1 MDISA
6 NGKSIAE
13 LATAY
18 ITARQL
24 NFFNQEQIENLFLEA
39 VNEAYGYGDIVNGR
53 KLDYIDECPQIINHA
68 TRITIETVLSESQWA
83 VIKPLAQLLVD
94 LETARLQ
101 EATKNHGLEPFG
113 RSTAEIEN
121 DINMYRAELPK
132 KMFASPIVT
141 I

>member
-1 MDISA
+1 METSV
-6 NGKSIAE
+6 NGKSISE
-13 LATAY
+13 LAATY
-18 ITARQL
+18 ITARQI
-24 NFFNQEQIENLFLEA
+24 NFFSQEQIENLFLEA
-39 VNEAYGYGDIVNGR
+39 VNEAYGYGDLVNGR
-53 KLDYIDECPQIINHA
+53 VVTLDDHCPLIINNA
-68 TRITIETVLSESQWA
+68 EIITAATVLNESAWA

-121 DINMYRAELPK
+121 DINTYRAELPK
-132 KMFASPIVT
+132 KMFACPIVT